1 MGGVIL
7 KAVLVS
13 YLVALILVACSEEP
27 NREEADPAPQKTSA
41 GSTSAQ
47 RTSTQ
52 RTSTQRTV
60 SGNTATPGRVTSE
73 YVKDEAV
80 LAVKEAELQRG
91 QTEGEDEI
99 VVLAV
104 IGGRVGERGCFLME
118 GQDWFAL
125 KRIID
130 SGAALPDSP
139 RQAEDLWAKR
149 LPADEFSGSDTYAK
163 LFHEDPNPDGEKLD
177 LRETPFFAF
186 CYIDADPGGTS
197 GPTAWYDVA
206 HIEGTPEASP

>member
-1 MGGVIL
+1 VGGANL
-7 KAVLVS
+7 KAVLMS
-13 YLVALILVACSEEP
+13 CLVALMLAACSEEP

-41 GSTSAQ
+41 RSTSA
-47 RTSTQ
+47 
-52 RTSTQRTV
+52 QRTV
-60 SGNTATPGRVTSE
+60 SGNTATQGRVTSE
-73 YVKDEAV
+73 YVKDEVV
-80 LAVKEAELQRG
+80 LAVKDAELQRG
-91 QTEGEDEI
+91 QTEEEDEI

-104 IGGRVGERGCFLME
+104 IGERAGERGCFLME
-118 GQDWFAL
+118 GDDWFAL

-149 LPADEFSGSDTYAK
+149 LPADEFSGSGTYARS
-163 LFHEDPNPDGEKLD
+163 FYEDPNPDGEKLD

-186 CYIDADPGGTS
+186 CYVDADPGGTS

-206 HIEGTPEASP
+206 HVEGTPGASP